1 MAENI
6 YFPYKSTVWARFLWS
21 SLCYMVSAGVA
32 WKPEVTWLGTRTI
45 WRLILTG
52 NWYWLLAG
60 TPTHGFSG
68 RLLGLLPTLDSKNE
82 HPKRR
87 RRKCLAF
94 LWLAVISWCLTT
106 WLIFCFLHVLFV
118 CFFSKNF
125 YILWLLPYL
134 FGTVPQSYLKGCL
147 LGCSPQ

>member
-6 YFPYKSTVWARFLWS
+6 YFPYKSTLWARFLWD
-21 SLCYMVSAGVA
+21 SLCYMASAGVA

-52 NWYWLLAG
+52 SRYWLLAG

-68 RLLGLLPTLDSKNE
+68 RLLGFLPTLDSKCE

-87 RRKCLAF
+87 RRMCLAF

-106 WLIFCFLHVLFV
+106 RLIFFFYMFCLFV
-118 CFFSKNF
+118 FSAKKLLCTLVPPLP
-125 YILWLLPYL
+125 LWKSSSELSERPIPGL
-134 FGTVPQSYLKGCL
+134 
-147 LGCSPQ
+147 